1 MTHEH
6 ETGNLDVAD
15 RLERLAELAVQVS
28 AAAVAQDARALVERV
43 REGRFFVACL
53 GQFKRGK
60 STLINAL
67 LGEDVL
73 PSGVAPVTSV
83 VTVVRFGER
92 RARVRVGL
100 DEWHDVAVETLG
112 EYVAESQNPENR
124 KGVTGVEVFC
134 RSAFLER
141 GLCLVDTPGIGS
153 VFAGNTEETRSFVP
167 HVDAAVVVL
176 GGDPPISGD
185 ELELVKDVA
194 KRVQNVLFVLNKADR
209 LNENER
215 REAVAFTRTVLRDQL
230 AIEEPVLFEVSA
242 LERLRGTAQERDWP
256 RLLAKLETLGRE
268 GGTELVARAATRGLE
283 GLVDRLHRYLSEER
297 AALQRPVEESEERLR
312 TLRKCAR
319 DAEQAAVELRYLFDA
334 EQKKL
339 GQLFDDH
346 RTRFVAETIPEVV
359 RRLDERLPAA
369 PVSRGPGL
377 RRYALD
383 QAQDVT
389 EPLVRAWMD
398 QQRPIA
404 EREFAAVTER
414 FVGHANAFLDR
425 LATAGQLPS
434 DALPA
439 KLVAETGMRARSRY
453 YFASFMTLT
462 TPPLWLWIAD
472 WFRTERSARTS
483 ARVAG
488 LGFAKRL
495 LEVNANRVVGDFDEC
510 ITESRRSV
518 EGALGRTLRE
528 IVTTAEG
535 AAQRA
540 SEVRKQGTAAVE
552 TELAA
557 LDRRLANLGA
567 LQPPGGS

>member
-1 MTHEH
+1 MPLAIDALEELTA
-6 ETGNLDVAD
+6 LAD
-15 RLERLAELAVQVS
+15 EAGAVSIVR
-28 AAAVAQDARALVERV
+28 DARALLERV

-67 LGEDVL
+67 LGEEVL
-73 PSGVAPVTSV
+73 PSGGAPVTSV

-92 RARVRVGL
+92 RARVRIGV
-100 DEWHDVAVETLG
+100 DEWHDVAIEALS
-112 EYVAESQNPENR
+112 EYVAESQNPENS

-134 RSAFLER
+134 RSSFLER

-167 HVDAAVVVL
+167 HVDAAVIVL

-194 KRVQNVLFVLNKADR
+194 KRVQNVVFVLNKADR
-209 LNENER
+209 LNESER
-215 REAVAFTRTVLRDQL
+215 REAVAFTRTVLREQL

-242 LERLRGTAQERDWP
+242 LERLRGAAQARDW
-256 RLLAKLETLGRE
+256 LWFLAKLETLGRD
-268 GGTELVARAATRGLE
+268 GGTELVARAATRGLV
-283 GLVDRLHRYLSEER
+283 GQVDRLRRYLGQER

-346 RTRFVAETIPEVV
+346 RTRFVAETMPEVV
-359 RRLDERLPAA
+359 RLLDERLSAA

-383 QAQDVT
+383 QAQD
-389 EPLVRAWMD
+389 
-398 QQRPIA
+398 
-404 EREFAAVTER
+404 VTER

-439 KLVAETGMRARSRY
+439 KLVPETGMRARSRY

-483 ARVAG
+483 ARAAG
-488 LGFAKRL
+488 RSFAKRL
-495 LEVNANRVVGDFDEC
+495 LEVNANRVVGDFDER

-540 SEVRKQGTAAVE
+540 SEVRKRGAAAVE
-552 TELAA
+552 AAVQAIDGQLARLEA
-557 LDRRLANLGA
+557 LRPRGPL
-567 LQPPGGS
+567 P